1 MTEVD
6 RLDLV
11 GRSHKQRRI
20 GAVIHDGHVRART
33 LPDDPA
39 LDDLRTDW
47 GEVEY
52 VPAADL
58 KGAVEDA
65 RELVRLGGLRDE
77 KMTNADWQRWIE
89 LSLKYAET
97 SVGGQ

>member
-1 MTEVD
+1 M
-6 RLDLV
+6 DLG

-20 GAVIHDGHVRART
+20 GAVIYQGHVRART

-52 VPAADL
+52 VPASAL
-58 KGAVEDA
+58 EGAVDLLRWALPYVPEPTHDMGSCEYVENYA
-65 RELVRLGGLRDE
+65 RALQLTTRR
-77 KMTNADWQRWIE
+77 
-89 LSLKYAET
+89 
-97 SVGGQ
+97 GQ

>member
-1 MTEVD
+1 VVD
-6 RLDLV
+6 RLDLG

-58 KGAVEDA
+58 KGAVEA
-65 RELVRLGGLRDE
+65 RDELRAMLKELLDVALVDGYGETVRDEAEALLDQLGG
-77 KMTNADWQRWIE
+77 Q
-89 LSLKYAET
+89 
-97 SVGGQ
+97 

>member
-1 MTEVD
+1 VVD
-6 RLDLV
+6 RLDLG

-58 KGAVEDA
+58 KGAVSLLERMYGLVAD
-65 RELVRLGGLRDE
+65 RQRVPQELLVEVRACLTTR
-77 KMTNADWQRWIE
+77 R
-89 LSLKYAET
+89 
-97 SVGGQ
+97 GQ